1 MVSTERLDKTA
12 PEKREVPSSIN
23 IIFEGYRGTGKST
36 IATLVA
42 ERLGRQL
49 ISTDVEVERRE
60 GRKISDMVAE
70 FGWNHFR
77 DRESEI
83 CHEASLMEGVVI
95 DLGGGA
101 VLREEN
107 RRDLKRNAVVILLTA
122 SNETIAER
130 ISMNDDRPS
139 LTGSKSAVEE
149 IADVMGIR
157 GPIYNEMADHT
168 ISTDEHDIEESVQLV
183 IDAVT
188 RASKKLYRKVPELLR
203 IFQADLQH
211 VTKERN
217 LPFQMRLATVDDI
230 PALVPLICAAYLY
243 ENEGEMAFK
252 QRERVRADAESVV
265 EAMREGLVLVA
276 TKQGDEGEQIIGCM
290 QYKEISSTEG
300 SASGQE
306 TSAYFGLFAVD
317 QRLQRGGIGRD
328 MVGLAE
334 WIAEARGRDLME
346 IQVVDKST
354 HLLDWYGKLGY
365 EEFARVD
372 WDAPFLTKA
381 CQFVLM
387 QKHL

>member
-1 MVSTERLDKTA
+1 MMSAITETFPFAGAFVDQWTSKEKVSVIAELIVKLIKKGAFGVYHVGGKRKTVFEYA
-12 PEKREVPSSIN
+12 KKVNVPGFREVKKFP
-23 IIFEGYRGTGKST
+23 EC
-36 IATLVA
+36 
-42 ERLGRQL
+42 
-49 ISTDVEVERRE
+49 IS
-60 GRKISDMVAE
+60 
-70 FGWNHFR
+70 
-77 DRESEI
+77 
-83 CHEASLMEGVVI
+83 C
-95 DLGGGA
+95 
-101 VLREEN
+101 
-107 RRDLKRNAVVILLTA
+107 TA
-122 SNETIAER
+122 SGWTTWIA
-130 ISMNDDRPS
+130 
-139 LTGSKSAVEE
+139 
-149 IADVMGIR
+149 
-157 GPIYNEMADHT
+157 GP
-168 ISTDEHDIEESVQLV
+168 
-183 IDAVT
+183 
-188 RASKKLYRKVPELLR
+188 
-203 IFQADLQH
+203 
-211 VTKERN
+211 
-217 LPFQMRLATVDDI
+217 
-230 PALVPLICAAYLY
+230 YLY

-290 QYKEISSTEG
+290 QYKEISSAEG